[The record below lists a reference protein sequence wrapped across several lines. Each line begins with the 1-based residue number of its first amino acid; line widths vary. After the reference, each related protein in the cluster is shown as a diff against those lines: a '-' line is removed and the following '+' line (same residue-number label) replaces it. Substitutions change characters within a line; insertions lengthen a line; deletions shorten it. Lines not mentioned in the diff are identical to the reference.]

1 MTNWEK
7 FIQTR
12 HIKEGH
18 SDVAAFELTPEDFK
32 WLKKACIKAKKE
44 SLKHNNSLVGH
55 IKEEYKIT
63 KCTNSFNKFLNIE
76 CTSHANFLNF
86 LNKLNILSNAK
97 PYYLDSFW
105 CNFMK
110 KHEFNPVHT
119 HEGLFSFVIFV
130 QIPYSLKKEEN
141 YFGEVRAKEEI
152 QTSKFNF
159 LNTDHHGRIITTSV
173 NVDKSFEGKM
183 IMFPSHQTH
192 LVYPFY
198 TSNKYRITV
207 SGNIKLKV

>member
-1 MTNWEK
+1 
-7 FIQTR
+7 
-12 HIKEGH
+12 
-18 SDVAAFELTPEDFK
+18 
-32 WLKKACIKAKKE
+32 
-44 SLKHNNSLVGH
+44 
-55 IKEEYKIT
+55 
-63 KCTNSFNKFLNIE
+63 
-76 CTSHANFLNF
+76 
-86 LNKLNILSNAK
+86 
-97 PYYLDSFW
+97 
-105 CNFMK
+105 MK

-141 YFGEVRAKEEI
+141 YFGEVRAKQEI

-207 SGNIKLKV
+207 SGNIKLKVWWTIKI